1 MNSLGGKGEPF
12 LFILDF
18 DLQEPMVHSLADF
31 PEGGPLFDLRGV
43 RNYSSSPRD
52 TSGMQ
57 GAGTPEDGKPDAK
70 RIVEFSKNP
79 VPYDEYRRSF
89 DIVRGHFLRG
99 NTFLTNLT
107 FPTEISINLT
117 LEEIFR
123 LSRARYKLL
132 VPERFTVFSPESFVT
147 IDDGIIS
154 SYPMKGTIDA
164 SVPGARETILADPKE
179 TAEHITIVDLIRNDI
194 GIIADSVRVKSFR
207 YIDYVKT
214 NQKDLLQVSS
224 EITGVLQGSYLERL
238 GDIVFAMLP
247 AGSVTGAPK
256 KKTVQIIK
264 EAETY
269 ERGFYTGVFGLF
281 DGRRLDSAVMIRF
294 IERIGGRLYFK
305 SGGGLTV
312 YSDPESEYR
321 EYVDKVYV
329 PIG

>member
-1 MNSLGGKGEPF
+1 MNSLGKRGKPF
-12 LFILDF
+12 LFVLDF
-18 DLQEPMVHSLADF
+18 DLKEPVVLPLEGTQED
-31 PEGGPLFDLRGV
+31 GPLYYLRGV
-43 RNYSSSPRD
+43 KNYSSDRRSDGDRD
-52 TSGMQ
+52 RET
-57 GAGTPEDGKPDAK
+57 KK
-70 RIVEFSKNP
+70 IIRFSKKP
-79 VPYDEYRRSF
+79 VSYAEYRESF
-89 DIVRGHFLRG
+89 DTIHGHFLRG

-107 FPTEISINLT
+107 FPTEISINLS

-132 VPERFTVFSPESFVT
+132 MPGRFTVFSPECFVT
-147 IDDGIIS
+147 IKDGIIS

-164 SVPGARETILADPKE
+164 SVPDARTRILDDPKE

-194 GIIADSVRVKSFR
+194 GIIAETVRVKSFR

-224 EITGVLQGSYLERL
+224 EITGVLPKDYLQRL
-238 GDIVFAMLP
+238 GDIIFAMLP

-256 KKTVQIIK
+256 KKTVEIIK

-269 ERGFYTGVFGLF
+269 ERGYYTGVFGLF
-281 DGRRLDSAVMIRF
+281 DGKSLDSAVMIRF
-294 IERIGGRLYFK
+294 IERIGDTLYFK

>member
-1 MNSLGGKGEPF
+1 MNSLGKRGEPF

-18 DLQEPMVHSLADF
+18 DLKEPTVL
-31 PEGGPLFDLRGV
+31 PLEGFSSKGPLYDVRGV
-43 RNYSSSPRD
+43 RNYSPARSTGGGRGRGE
-52 TSGMQ
+52 T
-57 GAGTPEDGKPDAK
+57 KK
-70 RIVEFSKNP
+70 IVEFSKKP
-79 VPYDEYRRSF
+79 VSYTEYRKSF

-107 FPTEISINLT
+107 FPTEISVNLT
-117 LEEIFR
+117 LDEIFR
-123 LSRARYKLL
+123 SSRAKYKLL
-132 VPERFTVFSPESFVT
+132 VPGRFTVFSPESFV
-147 IDDGIIS
+147 IIKDGIIS
-154 SYPMKGTIDA
+154 SFPMKGTIDA
-164 SVPGARETILADPKE
+164 AVPGARERILADPKE

-194 GIIADSVRVKSFR
+194 GIIAEKVRVKSFR

-224 EITGVLQGSYLERL
+224 EITGILPDDYLERL

-256 KKTVQIIK
+256 KKTVEIIK
-264 EAETY
+264 EAESY
-269 ERGFYTGVFGLF
+269 ERGYYTGVFGLF
-281 DGRRLDSAVMIRF
+281 DGSRLDSAVMIRF
-294 IERIGGRLYFK
+294 IELIEGRLYFK

>member
-1 MNSLGGKGEPF
+1 MNSLGRRGKPF

-18 DLQEPMVHSLADF
+18 DLREPMVHSLEDF
-31 PEGGPLFDLRGV
+31 PADGPLYDIRGV
-43 RNYSSSPRD
+43 RNYSTAPRD
-52 TSGMQ
+52 AAAS
-57 GAGTPEDGKPDAK
+57 EAK
-70 RIVEFSKNP
+70 RIVGFSKNP
-79 VPYDEYRRSF
+79 VGYAEYRRSF
-89 DIVRGHFLRG
+89 DLVRDHFLNG

-107 FPTEISINLT
+107 FPTEISINLS

-132 VPERFTVFSPESFVT
+132 VPGRFTVFSPESFVT

-154 SYPMKGTIDA
+154 SFPMKGTIDA
-164 SVPGARETILADPKE
+164 SVPGAQEKILADPKE

-194 GIIADSVRVKSFR
+194 GIIADRVRVKRFR

-224 EITGVLQGSYLERL
+224 EITGILPEDYLERL

-256 KKTVQIIK
+256 KRTVEIIK

-281 DGRRLDSAVMIRF
+281 DGHRLDSAVMIRF
-294 IERIGGRLYFK
+294 IERTDGGLYFK